1 MDRHARFWNRIAPR
15 YSRAAI
21 GNQEAYQKKLEMTRA
36 CFSEE
41 SAVLEVGCGTGS
53 TALLHAPHVREVLA
67 TDFAEGMIDIA
78 RERAAQAG
86 IDNVRFEVASLE
98 SLADRDERFDVVL
111 ALNVLHLVVDLDAA
125 LASIVSLLKPGG
137 ALVASTACIGDSMPF
152 MRFVLPPAQW
162 LGLVPHVAI
171 FGEKQLN
178 AAFERA
184 GLTVEARYQPDAG
197 RAPAVFHIA
206 RLTD

>member
-36 CFSEE
+36 CFT
-41 SAVLEVGCGTGS
+41 AQATVLEVGCGTGS
-53 TALLHAPHVREVLA
+53 TALLHAPYVKSVLA
-67 TDFAEGMIDIA
+67 TDFAEGMIGIA
-78 RERAAQAG
+78 RERAAEAG
-86 IDNVRFEVASLE
+86 VDNVRFEVAALE

-171 FGEKQLN
+171 FGEERLTE
-178 AAFERA
+178 ALERA
-184 GLTVEARYQPDAG
+184 GLTVEMRYAPDSG
-197 RAPAVFHIA
+197 RAPAVFQIA
-206 RLTD
+206 RCAN